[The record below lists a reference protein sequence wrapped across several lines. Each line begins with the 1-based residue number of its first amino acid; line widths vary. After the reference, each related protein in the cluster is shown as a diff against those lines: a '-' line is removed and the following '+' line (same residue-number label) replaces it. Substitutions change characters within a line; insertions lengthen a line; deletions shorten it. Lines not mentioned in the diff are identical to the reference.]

1 MNQAHARAFDQENM
15 AISGKGDAMG
25 GHRRYVE
32 LFPRRDLCLERFF
45 SFVNWP
51 LARARFCSP
60 YRLIV
65 FLIILVRDTRRSE
78 TQVLGSWYQP
88 GLTRSLADIC
98 RVLGDISLNNQPQ
111 QQAAKRTTGVL
122 TRRAAQQLK
131 ESENVQG
138 RDSWSGRPRAGLRP
152 RDESATLR
160 PSNLAPLE
168 ALNQSAQD
176 HEMMSRS
183 AVKQSRRRIDEVDVN
198 DMKDPLA
205 AADFV
210 KYIFKSYR
218 NTEQKVRISSSY
230 MSRQQDINEKMRS
243 ILIDWLVDVHLKF
256 KLVPETLY
264 LTVNLIDRFLM
275 VKSVSRKHLQLV
287 GVTAM
292 LVASK
297 YEEIW
302 APEVRD
308 FVYISDRAYNRDQI
322 LNMEKIMLNS
332 LKFNLTVPTHYHFL
346 HRFLKVAGLA
356 GNEEAVN
363 YASYLVELA
372 LPEYSMLRFRY
383 SQVAAAAVYA
393 TMSMYE
399 PSYDG
404 MRQMHQHSTYSR
416 EELAECIEL
425 LGALYVRAP
434 EASLTAV
441 HKKFSLD
448 KMHNVAS
455 RGPPAVVDMDSP
467 MEF

>member
-1 MNQAHARAFDQENM
+1 M
-15 AISGKGDAMG
+15 
-25 GHRRYVE
+25 
-32 LFPRRDLCLERFF
+32 
-45 SFVNWP
+45 
-51 LARARFCSP
+51 
-60 YRLIV
+60 
-65 FLIILVRDTRRSE
+65 
-78 TQVLGSWYQP
+78 
-88 GLTRSLADIC
+88 
-98 RVLGDISLNNQPQ
+98 LGDICVNNVPDGGLSGVQ
-111 QQAAKRTTGVL
+111 QKRTGVL

-131 ESENVQG
+131 HAENVNAQG
-138 RDSWSGRPRAGLRP
+138 RDSWGGRPRAGLRA
-152 RDESATLR
+152 RDDQVAVAR
-160 PSNLAPLE
+160 SNLG
-168 ALNQSAQD
+168 QDIVD
-176 HEMMSRS
+176 HEMRS
-183 AVKQSRRRIDEVDVN
+183 AVKQRRIEDVDMA

-218 NTEQKVRISSSY
+218 NTEQKVRVSSSY

-356 GNEEAVN
+356 DNADALN
-363 YASYLVELA
+363 YATYLVELA
-372 LPEYSMLRFRY
+372 LPDYSMLRFKY
-383 SQVAAAAVYA
+383 SHIAAAAVYA
-393 TMSMYE
+393 TVEKFGRAPYAVNE
-399 PSYDG
+399 NLL
-404 MRQMHQHSTYSR
+404 QHSKYSR
-416 EELAECIEL
+416 EDVSECIDM
-425 LGALYVRAP
+425 LGALYMSAP
-434 EASLTAV
+434 EGSLTAV
-441 HKKFSLD
+441 YKKFSLD
-448 KMHNVAS
+448 KFSNVAN
-455 RGPPAVVDMDSP
+455 RGPPCDPEVAMQH
-467 MEF
+467 

>member
-1 MNQAHARAFDQENM
+1 
-15 AISGKGDAMG
+15 
-25 GHRRYVE
+25 
-32 LFPRRDLCLERFF
+32 
-45 SFVNWP
+45 
-51 LARARFCSP
+51 
-60 YRLIV
+60 
-65 FLIILVRDTRRSE
+65 
-78 TQVLGSWYQP
+78 
-88 GLTRSLADIC
+88 
-98 RVLGDISLNNQPQ
+98 
-111 QQAAKRTTGVL
+111 
-122 TRRAAQQLK
+122 
-131 ESENVQG
+131 
-138 RDSWSGRPRAGLRP
+138 
-152 RDESATLR
+152 
-160 PSNLAPLE
+160 
-168 ALNQSAQD
+168 
-176 HEMMSRS
+176 MMPRS
-183 AVKQSRRRIDEVDVN
+183 AVKQAGPVRRIDEVDVQ
-198 DMKDPLA
+198 DLKDPLA
-205 AADFV
+205 AVDFV
-210 KYIFKSYR
+210 KYIYKSYR
-218 NTEQKVRISSSY
+218 ATEQKVRISSSY

-356 GNEEAVN
+356 ENAEAVN

-393 TMSMYE
+393 TTSMYE
-399 PSYDG
+399 ASHDAL
-404 MRQMHQHSTYSR
+404 RQIHQHSTYAHH
-416 EELAECIEL
+416 EVLEVIDALA
-425 LGALYVRAP
+425 ALAATAP
-434 EASLTAV
+434 SASLTAV

-448 KMHNVAS
+448 RMHNVAS
-455 RGPPAVVDMDSP
+455 RGAPQVDSTSF

>member
-1 MNQAHARAFDQENM
+1 
-15 AISGKGDAMG
+15 
-25 GHRRYVE
+25 
-32 LFPRRDLCLERFF
+32 
-45 SFVNWP
+45 
-51 LARARFCSP
+51 
-60 YRLIV
+60 
-65 FLIILVRDTRRSE
+65 
-78 TQVLGSWYQP
+78 
-88 GLTRSLADIC
+88 
-98 RVLGDISLNNQPQ
+98 
-111 QQAAKRTTGVL
+111 VL

-152 RDESATLR
+152 RDESAVLR
-160 PSNLAPLE
+160 PSNLGDADSRSLK
-168 ALNQSAQD
+168 D
-176 HEMMSRS
+176 HSMRS
-183 AVKQSRRRIDEVDVN
+183 AVKQRRIDEVDMG

-210 KYIFKSYR
+210 KYIYRSYKS
-218 NTEQKVRISSSY
+218 TEQKVRISSSY

-346 HRFLKVAGLA
+346 HRYLKVAGLA
-356 GNEEAVN
+356 ENAEAVS
-363 YASYLVELA
+363 YATYLVELA
-372 LPEYSMLRFRY
+372 LPDYSMLKFRY
-383 SQVAAAAVYA
+383 SQIAASAVYS
-393 TMSMYE
+393 TMSRFE
-399 PSYDG
+399 SSYNA
-404 MRQMHQHSTYSR
+404 SR
-416 EELAECIEL
+416 EMTKHSGYSKDELAGCIDTL
-425 LGALYVRAP
+425 SMLYMRAP

-441 HKKFSLD
+441 FKKFSLE
-448 KMHNVAS
+448 KMHNVANK
-455 RGPPAVVDMDSP
+455 GPPIAMDVDSP

>member
-1 MNQAHARAFDQENM
+1 ME
-15 AISGKGDAMG
+15 
-25 GHRRYVE
+25 
-32 LFPRRDLCLERFF
+32 DL
-45 SFVNWP
+45 
-51 LARARFCSP
+51 
-60 YRLIV
+60 
-65 FLIILVRDTRRSE
+65 
-78 TQVLGSWYQP
+78 
-88 GLTRSLADIC
+88 
-98 RVLGDISLNNQPQ
+98 
-111 QQAAKRTTGVL
+111 
-122 TRRAAQQLK
+122 
-131 ESENVQG
+131 
-138 RDSWSGRPRAGLRP
+138 
-152 RDESATLR
+152 
-160 PSNLAPLE
+160 
-168 ALNQSAQD
+168 
-176 HEMMSRS
+176 EMMPRS
-183 AVKQSRRRIDEVDVN
+183 AVKQAGPVRRIDEVDVQ
-198 DMKDPLA
+198 DLKDPLA
-205 AADFV
+205 AVDFV
-210 KYIFKSYR
+210 KYIYKSYR
-218 NTEQKVRISSSY
+218 ATEQKVRISSSY

-356 GNEEAVN
+356 ENAEAVN

-393 TMSMYE
+393 TTSMYE
-399 PSYDG
+399 ASHDAL
-404 MRQMHQHSTYSR
+404 RQIHQHSTYAHH
-416 EELAECIEL
+416 EVLEVIDALA
-425 LGALYVRAP
+425 ALAATAP
-434 EASLTAV
+434 SASLTAV

-448 KMHNVAS
+448 RMHNVAS
-455 RGPPAVVDMDSP
+455 RGAPQVDSTSF

>member
-1 MNQAHARAFDQENM
+1 MCCNKFGVPTSLDSSPIAE
-15 AISGKGDAMG
+15 
-25 GHRRYVE
+25 
-32 LFPRRDLCLERFF
+32 FP
-45 SFVNWP
+45 
-51 LARARFCSP
+51 
-60 YRLIV
+60 
-65 FLIILVRDTRRSE
+65 
-78 TQVLGSWYQP
+78 
-88 GLTRSLADIC
+88 
-98 RVLGDISLNNQPQ
+98 RVLGDISLNNQAQ
-111 QQAAKRTTGVL
+111 QEQAAKRTTGVL

-138 RDSWSGRPRAGLRP
+138 RDSWSGRPRAGIRP
-152 RDESATLR
+152 RGESAPLG
-160 PSNLAPLE
+160 PSNLGPHD

-176 HEMMSRS
+176 HEMLSRS
-183 AVKQSRRRIDEVDVN
+183 AMRHSKRRIDEVDVN

-210 KYIFKSYR
+210 KYIFQFYR
-218 NTEQKVRISSSY
+218 STEQKVRISSSY

-243 ILIDWLVDVHLKF
+243 ILVDWLVDVHLKF

-356 GNEEAVN
+356 ENAEAVN
-363 YASYLVELA
+363 YASYLVELS
-372 LPEYSMLRFRY
+372 LPEYASLRFRY

-393 TMSMYE
+393 TMSRFE
-399 PSYDG
+399 ASYDAE
-404 MRQMHQHSTYSR
+404 RQLHQHSTYSQ
-416 EELAECIEL
+416 EELGECVQLLSEL
-425 LGALYVRAP
+425 YIRAP
-434 EASLTAV
+434 KASLTAV

-455 RGPPAVVDMDSP
+455 RGPPDALDMDSP

>member
-1 MNQAHARAFDQENM
+1 LGPSA
-15 AISGKGDAMG
+15 G
-25 GHRRYVE
+25 GNAVE
-32 LFPRRDLCLERFF
+32 DL
-45 SFVNWP
+45 
-51 LARARFCSP
+51 
-60 YRLIV
+60 
-65 FLIILVRDTRRSE
+65 
-78 TQVLGSWYQP
+78 
-88 GLTRSLADIC
+88 
-98 RVLGDISLNNQPQ
+98 
-111 QQAAKRTTGVL
+111 
-122 TRRAAQQLK
+122 
-131 ESENVQG
+131 
-138 RDSWSGRPRAGLRP
+138 
-152 RDESATLR
+152 
-160 PSNLAPLE
+160 
-168 ALNQSAQD
+168 
-176 HEMMSRS
+176 EMMPRS
-183 AVKQSRRRIDEVDVN
+183 AVKQAGPVRRIDEVDVQ
-198 DMKDPLA
+198 DLKDPLA
-205 AADFV
+205 AVDFV
-210 KYIFKSYR
+210 KYIYKSYR
-218 NTEQKVRISSSY
+218 ATEQKVRISSSY

-356 GNEEAVN
+356 ENAEAVN

-393 TMSMYE
+393 TTSMYE
-399 PSYDG
+399 ASYDAL
-404 MRQMHQHSTYSR
+404 RQIHQHSTYAQHEVS
-416 EELAECIEL
+416 EVINALA
-425 LGALYVRAP
+425 ALAAAAP
-434 EASLTAV
+434 SASLTAV

-448 KMHNVAS
+448 RMHNVAG
-455 RGPPAVVDMDSP
+455 RGAPQVSDSTSY

>member
-1 MNQAHARAFDQENM
+1 
-15 AISGKGDAMG
+15 
-25 GHRRYVE
+25 
-32 LFPRRDLCLERFF
+32 
-45 SFVNWP
+45 
-51 LARARFCSP
+51 
-60 YRLIV
+60 
-65 FLIILVRDTRRSE
+65 
-78 TQVLGSWYQP
+78 
-88 GLTRSLADIC
+88 
-98 RVLGDISLNNQPQ
+98 
-111 QQAAKRTTGVL
+111 
-122 TRRAAQQLK
+122 
-131 ESENVQG
+131 
-138 RDSWSGRPRAGLRP
+138 
-152 RDESATLR
+152 
-160 PSNLAPLE
+160 
-168 ALNQSAQD
+168 
-176 HEMMSRS
+176 MMPRS
-183 AVKQSRRRIDEVDVN
+183 AVKQAGPVRRIDEVDVQ
-198 DMKDPLA
+198 DLKDPLA
-205 AADFV
+205 AVDFV
-210 KYIFKSYR
+210 KYIYKSYR
-218 NTEQKVRISSSY
+218 ATEQKVRISSSY

-356 GNEEAVN
+356 ENAEAVN

-393 TMSMYE
+393 TTSMYE
-399 PSYDG
+399 ASYDAL
-404 MRQMHQHSTYSR
+404 RQIHQHSTYAQH
-416 EELAECIEL
+416 EVLEVIDALA
-425 LGALYVRAP
+425 ALAATAP
-434 EASLTAV
+434 SASLTAV

-448 KMHNVAS
+448 RMHNVAS
-455 RGPPAVVDMDSP
+455 RGAPQVDSTSC

>member
-1 MNQAHARAFDQENM
+1 MSERLFVVVVNRLVALFRPPAPSHCVFQYYT
-15 AISGKGDAMG
+15 AISPRMGSRLDA
-25 GHRRYVE
+25 R
-32 LFPRRDLCLERFF
+32 PDDLGRASSSPTLAHPCCPVREPDPAFAAQGPP
-45 SFVNWP
+45 FVVP
-51 LARARFCSP
+51 TSL
-60 YRLIV
+60 
-65 FLIILVRDTRRSE
+65 DTRLPIEFS
-78 TQVLGSWYQP
+78 
-88 GLTRSLADIC
+88 
-98 RVLGDISLNNQPQ
+98 RVLGDISLNNQAQ
-111 QQAAKRTTGVL
+111 QEQAAKRTTGML

-131 ESENVQG
+131 DSENVQG

-152 RDESATLR
+152 RGESAPLR
-160 PSNLAPLE
+160 SSNLGPQD
-168 ALNQSAQD
+168 ALNQSVPD
-176 HEMMSRS
+176 HEMLSRPAARHS
-183 AVKQSRRRIDEVDVN
+183 KRRIDEVDVN

-210 KYIFKSYR
+210 KYIFQFYR
-218 NTEQKVRISSSY
+218 CTEQKVRISSSY

-292 LVASK
+292 LIASK

-356 GNEEAVN
+356 ENAEAVN

-372 LPEYSMLRFRY
+372 LPEYSSLRFRY
-383 SQVAAAAVYA
+383 SQLAAAAVYA
-393 TMSMYE
+393 TMSRYE
-399 PSYDG
+399 ASFDAA
-404 MRQMHQHSTYSR
+404 RQMHQHSTYSQ
-416 EELAECIEL
+416 EELGECVQLLSEL
-425 LGALYVRAP
+425 YIRAP

-441 HKKFSLD
+441 HKKFSLE

-455 RGPPAVVDMDSP
+455 RGPPAVLDMDSP

>member
-1 MNQAHARAFDQENM
+1 MP
-15 AISGKGDAMG
+15 
-25 GHRRYVE
+25 V
-32 LFPRRDLCLERFF
+32 
-45 SFVNWP
+45 
-51 LARARFCSP
+51 
-60 YRLIV
+60 
-65 FLIILVRDTRRSE
+65 
-78 TQVLGSWYQP
+78 
-88 GLTRSLADIC
+88 
-98 RVLGDISLNNQPQ
+98 
-111 QQAAKRTTGVL
+111 
-122 TRRAAQQLK
+122 
-131 ESENVQG
+131 
-138 RDSWSGRPRAGLRP
+138 
-152 RDESATLR
+152 
-160 PSNLAPLE
+160 
-168 ALNQSAQD
+168 
-176 HEMMSRS
+176 
-183 AVKQSRRRIDEVDVN
+183 RRIDEVDVQ

-205 AADFV
+205 AVDFV
-210 KYIFKSYR
+210 KYIYKAYR
-218 NTEQKVRISSSY
+218 STEQKVRISSTY

-356 GNEEAVN
+356 ENAEAVN
-363 YASYLVELA
+363 YATYLVELA
-372 LPEYSMLRFRY
+372 LPEYSTLRFRY

-393 TMSMYE
+393 TMIVYE
-399 PSYDG
+399 APYDAN
-404 MRQMHQHSTYSR
+404 RQVHLHSTYSS
-416 EELAECIEL
+416 EDLLDCIEL
-425 LGALYVRAP
+425 LSDLYTRAP
-434 EASLTAV
+434 TASLTAV
-441 HKKFSLD
+441 HKKFSSER
-448 KMHNVAS
+448 MHNVAS
-455 RGPPAVVDMDSP
+455 RGPPSVNVDSP

>member
-1 MNQAHARAFDQENM
+1 
-15 AISGKGDAMG
+15 
-25 GHRRYVE
+25 VE
-32 LFPRRDLCLERFF
+32 DL
-45 SFVNWP
+45 
-51 LARARFCSP
+51 
-60 YRLIV
+60 
-65 FLIILVRDTRRSE
+65 
-78 TQVLGSWYQP
+78 
-88 GLTRSLADIC
+88 
-98 RVLGDISLNNQPQ
+98 
-111 QQAAKRTTGVL
+111 
-122 TRRAAQQLK
+122 
-131 ESENVQG
+131 
-138 RDSWSGRPRAGLRP
+138 
-152 RDESATLR
+152 
-160 PSNLAPLE
+160 
-168 ALNQSAQD
+168 
-176 HEMMSRS
+176 EMMPRS
-183 AVKQSRRRIDEVDVN
+183 AVKQAGPVRRIDEVDVQ
-198 DMKDPLA
+198 DLKDPLA
-205 AADFV
+205 AVDFV
-210 KYIFKSYR
+210 KYIYKSYR
-218 NTEQKVRISSSY
+218 ATEQKVRISSSY

-356 GNEEAVN
+356 ENAEAVN

-393 TMSMYE
+393 TTSMYE
-399 PSYDG
+399 ASHDAL
-404 MRQMHQHSTYSR
+404 RQIHQHSTYAHH
-416 EELAECIEL
+416 EVLEVIDALA
-425 LGALYVRAP
+425 ALAATAP
-434 EASLTAV
+434 SASLTAV

-448 KMHNVAS
+448 RMHNVAS
-455 RGPPAVVDMDSP
+455 RGAPQVDSTSF